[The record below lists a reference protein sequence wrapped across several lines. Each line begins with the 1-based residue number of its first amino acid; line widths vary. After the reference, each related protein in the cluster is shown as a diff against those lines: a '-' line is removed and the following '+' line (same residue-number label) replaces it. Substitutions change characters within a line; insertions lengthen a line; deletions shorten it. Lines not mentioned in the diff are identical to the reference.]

1 MTMSDISLKES
12 KLFVSDEDLLKI
24 WSIAFILFLSVVIVI
39 MKPNNLLEGINTDIN
54 IEKGLKML

>member
-24 WSIAFILFLSVVIVI
+24 WSIAFILFLSAVIVI